1 MHNILFQPSP
11 KVPKTKKRKAT
22 NTTDANAKKSC
33 IKRIFSNFPEE
44 KPEPE
49 EFTQVCLPY
58 FMKLSNNF

>member
-1 MHNILFQPSP
+1 MDNILFQPSP
-11 KVPKTKKRKAT
+11 EVPKTKKRKAT
-22 NTTDANAKKSC
+22 TTTDANAKKNC

-58 FMKLSNNF
+58 FRKTVK